1 MILVGQYD
9 SPFVRRV
16 AIALNL
22 LGMPFERDTRSVFG
36 DAEAMRKIN
45 PLGRIPSLVLDD
57 GEVLI
62 DSWAILDHID
72 EMAGPDR
79 ALLPTRGADRRR
91 GLRITAMAVG
101 GVDKA
106 GGAVYERLL
115 RPADLQYQPWIDRV
129 SQQARSVLMALEA
142 ETGAGWYLGSG
153 STDTGSTNTGS
164 TNAGSTDTGS
174 TDTGSTDTGSTDTG
188 STDTGSTDTGSTD
201 TGSTNTGSTNAG
213 PKTPDI
219 MVACMVY
226 YMQMR
231 TPELFDA
238 AVYPKLAAL
247 AARAEAR
254 PAFKDA
260 RPSDDETMPDH
271 S

>member
-164 TNAGSTDTGS
+164 TNAG
-174 TDTGSTDTGSTDTG
+174 
-188 STDTGSTDTGSTD
+188 
-201 TGSTNTGSTNAG
+201 